1 MSDRPRV
8 SLAPGV
14 LADGQL
20 SQMLRDNLIQYP
32 TARQPQV
39 RPDPSALDLTL
50 GTKAW
55 KLKTSSRPTTRE
67 LEKIKRESDEQA
79 PGTDAYGQ
87 YFHFEAK
94 AIYLVQLQE
103 TLTLPPNLCG
113 RGTGKSSVGRL
124 DVITR
129 LLTEHA
135 QEYDTVPEDYDGNL
149 YLLVSPQTFN
159 ISVAPGSSLNQ
170 LRLVCGPQ
178 HAAVIDR
185 HIIGHY
191 GQPFW
196 YVLKPGKV
204 DEYVDWERSLEPAE
218 SLVAD
223 PRLFDLTVDLAD
235 PHHPF
240 IYKAK
245 EPPSNRQASTI
256 DLRENVYST
265 LERGGYNPAEF
276 FERIPVQREGAD
288 YFVELAPQSFYIMKS
303 KERLH
308 IPVDVAVEV
317 IAISERI
324 GDIRIHYAGFAH
336 PGFGTQ
342 RDDNRK
348 GTPLIFEVRATDMPT
363 KLFDGSLLARMQLF
377 RMSQPAKP
385 ENTVYGSQELKLS
398 KVFAEW
404 PEG

>member
-1 MSDRPRV
+1 MVSNRPKA

-14 LADGQL
+14 LADEQL
-20 SQMLRDNLIQYP
+20 IQMFRDNSIQYLTTP
-32 TARQPQV
+32 QPSV

-50 GTKAW
+50 STKAW

-67 LEKIKRESDEQA
+67 LEKIKRESDELA
-79 PGTDAYGQ
+79 PGKDAHGQ
-87 YFHFEAK
+87 HFHFEAK

-103 TLTLPPNLCG
+103 RLTLPPNLCG
-113 RGTGKSSVGRL
+113 RATGKSSVGRL

-135 QEYDTVPEDYDGNL
+135 REYDTVPEDYDGNL

-159 ISVAPGSSLNQ
+159 INVAPSSSLNQ
-170 LRLVCGPQ
+170 LRLFCGPQ
-178 HAAVIDR
+178 HATVINR

-204 DEYVDWERSLEPAE
+204 DEYEDWERLLEPPE
-218 SLVAD
+218 NLVAD

-235 PHHPF
+235 PNHPF

-245 EPPSNRQASTI
+245 EPSSNQAASTI
-256 DLRENVYST
+256 DLREDVYSA
-265 LERGGYNPAEF
+265 LQGGGYNPAEF
-276 FERIPVQREGAD
+276 FERIPVRREGAD
-288 YFVELAPQSFYIMKS
+288 YFVELVPRSFYIMKS

-342 RDDNRK
+342 RGDNRK

-363 KLFDGSLLARMQLF
+363 KLFDGSLLARTQLF
-377 RMSQPAKP
+377 RMSTPAKP
-385 ENTVYGSQELKLS
+385 ESTAYGGQELKLS
-398 KVFAEW
+398 KVFAE
-404 PEG
+404 